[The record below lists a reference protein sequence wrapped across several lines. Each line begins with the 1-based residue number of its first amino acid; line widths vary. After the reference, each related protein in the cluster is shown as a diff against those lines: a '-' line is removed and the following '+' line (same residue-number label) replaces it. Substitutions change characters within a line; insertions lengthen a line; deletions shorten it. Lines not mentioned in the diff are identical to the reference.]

1 MDSND
6 FLLLSLAV
14 TGLALL
20 ISLFVGTSDRAVIE
34 ENPISGWKKFTI
46 RPAALAGGD
55 NQRTLVSSQESG
67 GELEVLSGNSG
78 SFPIKIGHRKHG
90 ALLVIEKPLLSLKSS
105 LKMSLLGQPWI
116 QIRTGRKEG
125 IPRLVGAGTRLAD
138 EVPEAGSLRLNGD
151 LPARE
156 YEIRVREKVVA
167 TVFREQADDS
177 ADEGSYRVA
186 LPEGIPELPFLAL
199 VIGLEVELAACA
211 RPTRTLSLES

>member
-20 ISLFVGTSDRAVIE
+20 ISLFVGTSERDVIE

-46 RPAALAGGD
+46 RPEALAGGD

-67 GELEVLSGNSG
+67 GELEVLSGSSR
-78 SFPIKIGHRKHG
+78 SFPIKIGHHKHG

-105 LKMSLLGQPWI
+105 LKMTLLGQPWI
-116 QIRTGRKEG
+116 QIRMGRKEG
-125 IPRLVGAGTRLAD
+125 IPRLVGAGTRMAN
-138 EVPEAGSLRLNGD
+138 EVPEAGSLRLNGN

-156 YEIRVREKVVA
+156 YEIRVREKVAA

-177 ADEGSYRVA
+177 ADESSYRVA

-199 VIGLEVELAACA
+199 VVGLEIELAACV
-211 RPTRTLSLES
+211 RPARTLSLES

>member
-20 ISLFVGTSDRAVIE
+20 VSLFVSTSERAVIE
-34 ENPISGWKKFTI
+34 ESPISGWKKFTI
-46 RPAALAGGD
+46 RPEALAGGG
-55 NQRTLVSSQESG
+55 NQRTLVSSQEG

-116 QIRTGRKEG
+116 QIRAGRKGG
-125 IPRLVGAGTRLAD
+125 IPRLVGVGTRMAD

-156 YEIRVREKVVA
+156 YEIRIREKVAA

-177 ADEGSYRVA
+177 IDGSCYRVA

-199 VIGLEVELAACA
+199 IVGLEVELAACA
-211 RPTRTLSLES
+211 RPARTLSLES

>member
-20 ISLFVGTSDRAVIE
+20 VSLFVGTSERVVIE

-46 RPAALAGGD
+46 SPEALAGGELFEGPD
-55 NQRTLVSSQESG
+55 LLGLG
-67 GELEVLSGNSG
+67 GELEVLSGNSR
-78 SFPIKIGHRKHG
+78 SFPIKIGHHKHG

-116 QIRTGRKEG
+116 QIRTGREEG
-125 IPRLVGAGTRLAD
+125 IPRLVGAGTRMAD
-138 EVPEAGSLRLNGD
+138 EVPEAGSLRLNGN

-156 YEIRVREKVVA
+156 YEIRVREKVAA

-177 ADEGSYRVA
+177 ADESSYRVA

-199 VIGLEVELAACA
+199 VVGLEIELATCSRPA
-211 RPTRTLSLES
+211 RALSLES

>member
-14 TGLALL
+14 TALALL
-20 ISLFVGTSDRAVIE
+20 ISLFVSTSERAVIE
-34 ENPISGWKKFTI
+34 ESPISGWKKFTI
-46 RPAALAGGD
+46 RPEALAGGD
-55 NQRTLVSSQESG
+55 NQRTLVSSQEGG

-78 SFPIKIGHRKHG
+78 SFSIMIGHRKHG
-90 ALLVIEKPLLSLKSS
+90 AMLVIEKPLLSLKSS

-125 IPRLVGAGTRLAD
+125 IPRLVGAGTRMAD
-138 EVPEAGSLRLNGD
+138 EVPEAGSLRLTGD

-156 YEIRVREKVVA
+156 YEIRVREKVAA
-167 TVFREQADDS
+167 TVFREQADDIP
-177 ADEGSYRVA
+177 DESCYRVA

-199 VIGLEVELAACA
+199 VVGLEVELAACV
-211 RPTRTLSLES
+211 RPARTLSLES

>member
-20 ISLFVGTSDRAVIE
+20 VSLFVSTSERAVIE
-34 ENPISGWKKFTI
+34 ESPISGWKKFTI
-46 RPAALAGGD
+46 RPEALAGGG
-55 NQRTLVSSQESG
+55 NQRTLVSSQEG

-116 QIRTGRKEG
+116 QIRTGRKGG
-125 IPRLVGAGTRLAD
+125 IPRLVGVGTRMAD

-156 YEIRVREKVVA
+156 YEIRIREKVAA

-177 ADEGSYRVA
+177 IDGSCYRVA

-199 VIGLEVELAACA
+199 IVGLEVELAACA
-211 RPTRTLSLES
+211 RPARTLSLES

>member
-14 TGLALL
+14 TALALL
-20 ISLFVGTSDRAVIE
+20 ISLFVNTSERAVIE
-34 ENPISGWKKFTI
+34 ESPISGWKKFTI
-46 RPAALAGGD
+46 RPEALAGGG
-55 NQRTLVSSQESG
+55 NQRTLVSSQEG

-116 QIRTGRKEG
+116 QIRTGRKGG
-125 IPRLVGAGTRLAD
+125 IPRLVGVGTRMAD

-156 YEIRVREKVVA
+156 YEIRIREKVAA

-177 ADEGSYRVA
+177 VDGSCYRVA

-199 VIGLEVELAACA
+199 VVGLEVELAACA
-211 RPTRTLSLES
+211 RPARTLSLES

>member
-67 GELEVLSGNSG
+67 GITTRSTTQ
-78 SFPIKIGHRKHG
+78 HDQR
-90 ALLVIEKPLLSLKSS
+90 
-105 LKMSLLGQPWI
+105 
-116 QIRTGRKEG
+116 
-125 IPRLVGAGTRLAD
+125 GTH
-138 EVPEAGSLRLNGD
+138 
-151 LPARE
+151 
-156 YEIRVREKVVA
+156 
-167 TVFREQADDS
+167 
-177 ADEGSYRVA
+177 GSYRDKNSTIVFTSTGKLISEA
-186 LPEGIPELPFLAL
+186 DGKP
-199 VIGLEVELAACA
+199 
-211 RPTRTLSLES
+211 

>member
-20 ISLFVGTSDRAVIE
+20 VSLFVSTSERAVIE
-34 ENPISGWKKFTI
+34 ESPISGWKKFTI
-46 RPAALAGGD
+46 RPEALAGGG
-55 NQRTLVSSQESG
+55 NQRTLVSSQEG

-116 QIRTGRKEG
+116 QIRTGRKGG
-125 IPRLVGAGTRLAD
+125 IPRLVGVGTRMAD

-156 YEIRVREKVVA
+156 YEIRIREKVAA

-177 ADEGSYRVA
+177 VDGNCYRVA

-199 VIGLEVELAACA
+199 IVGLEVELAACA
-211 RPTRTLSLES
+211 RPARTLSLEN

>member
-20 ISLFVGTSDRAVIE
+20 VSLFVGTSERAVIE

-46 RPAALAGGD
+46 RPEALDGGD
-55 NQRTLVSSQESG
+55 NQRTLVSSQEGG

-78 SFPIKIGHRKHG
+78 SFPIKIGHHKHG

-116 QIRTGRKEG
+116 QIRTGREEG
-125 IPRLVGAGTRLAD
+125 IPRLVGAGTRMAD
-138 EVPEAGSLRLNGD
+138 EVPEAGSLRLNGN
-151 LPARE
+151 LRARE
-156 YEIRVREKVVA
+156 YEIRVREKVAA
-167 TVFREQADDS
+167 TVFREQTDNG
-177 ADEGSYRVA
+177 ADESSYRVA
-186 LPEGIPELPFLAL
+186 LPDGIPELPFLAL
-199 VIGLEVELAACA
+199 VVGLEIELAACV
-211 RPTRTLSLES
+211 RPARTLSLES

>member
-1 MDSND
+1 MDSSD
-6 FLLLSLAV
+6 FLFLSLV
-14 TGLALL
+14 CTGLVLL
-20 ISLFVGTSDRAVIE
+20 ASIFLGTGSGRNAGKR
-34 ENPISGWKKFTI
+34 PTAGWKKFTI

-116 QIRTGRKEG
+116 QIRTGRKKG
-125 IPRLVGAGTRLAD
+125 IPRLVGTGTRTAD